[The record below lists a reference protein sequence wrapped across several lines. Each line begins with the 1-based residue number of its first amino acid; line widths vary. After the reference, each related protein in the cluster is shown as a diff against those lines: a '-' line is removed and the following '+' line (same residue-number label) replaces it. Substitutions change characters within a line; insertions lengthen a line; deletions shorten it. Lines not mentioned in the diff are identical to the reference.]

1 MLNQMTKNISVT
13 LQHMSFKKSTLK
25 MFSPFLGLRVSSL
38 ILNSELQSFTSK
50 FKLKIEINMQRH
62 PNFDTLMV
70 RYAFRKHFI

>member
-1 MLNQMTKNISVT
+1 MTKNISVT

-38 ILNSELQSFTSK
+38 RFNFKLLSLTSK
-50 FKLKIEINMQRH
+50 FKLKIEINLHRH

-70 RYAFRKHFI
+70 RYAFRKHSI